1 MKTNTKKIKTII
13 TPETVLID
21 AIHAVGL
28 DVDVVGGRG
37 QMEARRLGITAL
49 RVYCTGAGAF
59 DEIAIPK
66 ESAND
71 IPFLFCL
78 DLLRAEYALKAKE
91 RLMKALA
98 IHLYVE
104 RESACA
110 RLYRP
115 RVCPATQRGTVDG
128 LLALLPVDVCWYPGR
143 ESISPNSVRS
153 SKFETVGA
161 LCAIQD

>member
-28 DVDVVGGRG
+28 EVDVVGGRG

-59 DEIAIPK
+59 DEIGILR
-66 ESAND
+66 ESANE
-71 IPFLFCL
+71 IPFTDFL
-78 DLLRAEYALKAKE
+78 DFVRDGYAFKARK
-91 RLMKALA
+91 RLMKGQA
-98 IHLYVE
+98 IHLYID

-115 RVCPATQRGTVDG
+115 RVCPATQRGTVAPSKPPAG
-128 LLALLPVDVCWYPGR
+128 G
-143 ESISPNSVRS
+143 S
-153 SKFETVGA
+153 SG
-161 LCAIQD
+161 